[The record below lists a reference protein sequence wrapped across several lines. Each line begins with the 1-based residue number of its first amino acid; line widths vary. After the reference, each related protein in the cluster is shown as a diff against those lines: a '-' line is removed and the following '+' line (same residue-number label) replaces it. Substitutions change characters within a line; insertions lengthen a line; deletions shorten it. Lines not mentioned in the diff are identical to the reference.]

1 MLDCPIRKGEIGQT
15 WRNNCSMSN
24 PKIWVTSD
32 SHFGHRNIL
41 KFEPGARGHYKNIEE
56 HDLDLLARWNSVVRP
71 NDTVWHLGDV
81 YFAKGWEVLPH
92 LNGKKKLV
100 LGNHDAKKEEVL
112 MRHFF
117 RIYGVAVV
125 GDCILS
131 HVPVH
136 PYQLEHR
143 FKKNIHG
150 HMHSKRVQ
158 ISHPNNGLQTDPRY
172 VCVSVE
178 HTDLKPVLLQS
189 VIQQG
194 I

>member
-1 MLDCPIRKGEIGQT
+1 
-15 WRNNCSMSN
+15 MSN
-24 PKIWVTSD
+24 PKVYVISD
-32 SHFGHRNIL
+32 THFGHDNII
-41 KFEPGARGHYKNIEE
+41 KFEPEARGHYKDIKE

-71 NDTVWHLGDV
+71 EDTVWHLGDV
-81 YFAKGWEVLPH
+81 YFVRGWEVLPH
-92 LNGKKKLV
+92 LNGKKRLV

-117 RIYGVAVV
+117 RIYGVAVY

-136 PYQLEHR
+136 PYQLAHR

-150 HMHSKRVQ
+150 HMHSKRVLL
-158 ISHPNNGLQTDPRY
+158 GDCKTDPDERY

-178 HTDLKPVLLQS
+178 HTDLKPVLLQH
-189 VIQQG
+189 VIQHG
-194 I
+194 LP

>member
-1 MLDCPIRKGEIGQT
+1 MK
-15 WRNNCSMSN
+15 N
-24 PKIWVTSD
+24 PKVYVISD
-32 SHFGHRNIL
+32 THFGHANML
-41 KFEPGARGHYKNIEE
+41 KFEPEARGHYKDIQE
-56 HDLDLLARWNSVVRP
+56 HDLDLLARWNSVVEP
-71 NDTVWHLGDV
+71 EDTVWHLGDV

-92 LNGKKKLV
+92 LNGKKRLV

-125 GDCILS
+125 GDYILS

-136 PYQLEHR
+136 PYQLANR

-150 HMHSKRVQ
+150 HMHSKRVLL
-158 ISHPNNGLQTDPRY
+158 PYTGEGLIYDTRY

-178 HTDLKPVLLQS
+178 QTDLKPVLLQS
-189 VIQQG
+189 VIQNG
-194 I
+194 L